1 MLGGQRVGRKQL
13 RCWSHEHWYGHIHS
27 KLCHWPPEL
36 TACLQDVRF
45 KNQGLDSIEVQDNGY
60 GISPQNYE
68 TLALKHYT
76 SKLSTYADLTTL
88 QTFGF
93 RGEALSSL
101 CALSHFSVV
110 TCTQE
115 DAPKAKKLEFEASG
129 KLKNTSVVS
138 AHKGTTVIVENL
150 FYNLPVRRRE
160 LERNIKR
167 EWGKVINLLNQYA
180 CVQTGVKFSVSQQ
193 PTKGKRMLLFSTKGN
208 PTTRD
213 NIINVFGVK
222 SMAALITLDLKLE
235 LVPTHNPIH
244 KRKAD
249 GDDGTREIRVRGHV
263 SRPTHG
269 EGRQTPDR
277 QMFYVNG
284 RPCGLPQFAKVFN
297 EVYRSYNSSQSP
309 FIFADIQL
317 DTHLYDVNVSPDKRT
332 ILLHDQGQML
342 DNLRESLVELFEK
355 QDVTVPSSQLLTGKQ
370 TLFKRPSLVGRDT
383 PGSDRSETTIA
394 SPFQQRSSAPDSQQE
409 DSRAADQERSDDDDV
424 PSDNESMDVRVRVT
438 NRNARRAASRSSAP
452 ETGAQSL
459 MSRWVE
465 RKTGDR
471 VSTKYHNTTTVRQAI
486 PQTTPGQRSIFS
498 AFRRDHKSSESS
510 PEQENVSSPSARV
523 EEEEASIPNDESAS
537 EPNSGQPPVA
547 ELANILPDDLRS
559 QANGAQAVEGLE
571 SPIPAVAPLTQQR
584 PALPPATRSPRRP
597 AQEVATISI
606 GNQTITGVIGAPP
619 KRPRTDSAPTS
630 PARKRVTKPSV
641 PLPSFGG
648 RLTQLFAAGGSSLR
662 PSTND
667 SDQEDGGA
675 SDHEEDEDVASRDDD
690 REGNEQD
697 DQEESLF
704 VPQDGEQSPSAAD
717 EDQISENDFYGASG
731 EAMSEAGREE
741 QTEVEEP
748 LVDGELDE
756 DHVSEAESGNLSSH
770 DPDGDYIDQD
780 EAAPLEP
787 SEDSL
792 RRQQMLL
799 KGGAKR
805 KDSTI
810 QYLQTLRTNEK
821 FIRQEM
827 SSWQAALAS
836 FSARSDIVSDSA
848 GLDADDA
855 EEKLSL
861 KISKSDFSKMKIV
874 GQFNLGFVIAV
885 REAEQAEGG
894 GGERLQD
901 DEVFIIDQHASDEK
915 FNFERLQS
923 TTVVQSQR
931 LVQPKT
937 LELTAMEEEV
947 IMENTAA
954 LETNG
959 FNVRVDDEAPV
970 GSRVQLLSLPLSRET
985 TFSLADLEELIFLLG
1000 DNPSSSATTVP
1011 RPSKVRKMFAMRAC
1025 RSSIMIGKA
1034 LSEKQMRDVVR
1045 HMGQMEKPWNCPH
1058 GRPTMRHLCGL
1069 GSWDEMGWRED
1080 GEGGTDWAG
1089 WLGGN

>member
-1 MLGGQRVGRKQL
+1 M
-13 RCWSHEHWYGHIHS
+13 
-27 KLCHWPPEL
+27 
-36 TACLQDVRF
+36 
-45 KNQGLDSIEVQDNGY
+45 
-60 GISPQNYE
+60 
-68 TLALKHYT
+68 
-76 SKLSTYADLTTL
+76 STYADLTTL

-180 CVQTGVKFSVSQQ
+180 CVQAGVKFSVSQQ

-235 LVPTHNPIH
+235 LVPTHNPLH

-249 GDDGTREIRVRGHV
+249 DDDGTREIRVRGYV

-370 TLFKRPSLVGRDT
+370 TPFKKPSLVGRDT
-383 PGSDRSETTIA
+383 PGSERSESTIA

-409 DSRAADQERSDDDDV
+409 DSRAADQERSEDDDV
-424 PSDNESMDVRVRVT
+424 PSDDESMEVPLRVT

-465 RKTGDR
+465 RKTSDR
-471 VSTKYHNTTTVRQAI
+471 VSTKSHDTTTVRQAV

-498 AFRRDHKSSESS
+498 AFRRDHKSPEGS
-510 PEQENVSSPSARV
+510 PEHEDASSPSARV

-537 EPNSGQPPVA
+537 EPNSGRPPVA
-547 ELANILPDDLRS
+547 ELADILPDDLSS
-559 QANGAQAVEGLE
+559 QANGAQAVEARE
-571 SPIPAVAPLTQQR
+571 SPIPAVAPLIQQR

-606 GNQTITGVIGAPP
+606 GDQTITGVIGAPP

-630 PARKRVTKPSV
+630 PARKRVTKPSI

-667 SDQEDGGA
+667 GDQEDGGA
-675 SDHEEDEDVASRDDD
+675 SDLEEDEDIASRDDD

-717 EDQISENDFYGASG
+717 KDQISENDSCEASG
-731 EAMSEAGREE
+731 EAMSEADREE
-741 QTEVEEP
+741 QTEVKEP
-748 LVDGELDE
+748 LVDEELDE
-756 DHVSEAESGNLSSH
+756 DRVSEAESGNLSSH

-780 EAAPLEP
+780 EAAAQEDSNPQKAAEDETAPLEP

-821 FIRQEM
+821 SIRHEM
-827 SSWQAALAS
+827 SSWLAALAS
-836 FSARSDIVSDSA
+836 FSAKSDIVSDSA

-885 REAEQAEGG
+885 REAERGDEGG
-894 GGERLQD
+894 GRERLQD

-1045 HMGQMEKPWNCPH
+1045 HMGEMEKPWNCPH

-1069 GSWDEMGWRED
+1069 GSWDEKGWKED
-1080 GEGGTDWAG
+1080 KDGGTDWAG
-1089 WLGGN
+1089 WLGRN